1 MKKQFILSFAS
12 LLLFVSMAAAQAIE
26 NEESPVQSPTT
37 TAITFD
43 ESEFNFGKV
52 AVGEK
57 VQHIY
62 RFTNTGDEPLVLS
75 NAKGSCGCTVPSWP
89 KDPIQPGG
97 SGAIV
102 VEFDTKG
109 KMGPQVKQV
118 TITANTDPV
127 QTIVYIKGEVFGAQ
141 SSEPLLNPALKIQN
155 VESVSQAKTDDI
167 LVYPNPASSL
177 LTVELK
183 EATGKTAN
191 MEVFNG
197 NGQLV
202 DKLNVAEVGKSNLQF
217 DVRNYDVG
225 TYWLSVKIGD
235 AERVSLP
242 FVVAR

>member
-1 MKKQFILSFAS
+1 MKKQLIFAS
-12 LLLFVSMAAAQAIE
+12 ALVFLSSNILMAQALP
-26 NEESPVQSPTT
+26 NEESPAQSTT

-57 VQHIY
+57 IQHIY
-62 RFTNTGDEPLVLS
+62 RFTNTGDEPLLLT
-75 NAKGSCGCTVPSWP
+75 NARGSCGCTVPSWP

-118 TITANTDPV
+118 TITANTDPA
-127 QTIVYIKGEVFGAQ
+127 QTIVYIKGEVF
-141 SSEPLLNPALKIQN
+141 EPSGNERLLNPALKIQN
-155 VESVSQAKTDDI
+155 IEAVSLAKPDNI
-167 LVYPNPASSL
+167 SVYPNPASSL

-183 EATGKTAN
+183 DATGKTASF
-191 MEVFNG
+191 EVFNA

-202 DKLNVAEVGKSNLQF
+202 DKLAVPEVGKSNLQF
-217 DVRNYDVG
+217 DVRNYEAG

>member
-1 MKKQFILSFAS
+1 MKKQLIFAS
-12 LLLFVSMAAAQAIE
+12 ALVLLSSNILMAQAVP
-26 NEESPVQSPTT
+26 NEESPAQSPTT
-37 TAITFD
+37 TTLTFD

-127 QTIVYIKGEVFGAQ
+127 QTVVYIKGEVFDAQ
-141 SSEPLLNPALKIQN
+141 GNEVLLNPALKIQK
-155 VESVSQAKTDDI
+155 VEAVSLAKTDDI
-167 LVYPNPASSL
+167 LVYPNPTSSL

-183 EATGKTAN
+183 DATGKTAN
-191 MEVFNG
+191 LEVFNG

-235 AERVSLP
+235 AERVSQP

>member
-1 MKKQFILSFAS
+1 MKKQFILSFAC
-12 LLLFVSMAAAQAIE
+12 LLLFVSMAAAQAVP
-26 NEESPVQSPTT
+26 NEESVAQSPT

-75 NAKGSCGCTVPSWP
+75 NAKGSCGCTVPTWP

-118 TITANTDPV
+118 TITANTDP
-127 QTIVYIKGEVFGAQ
+127 THTNVYIKGEVFGAQ

-155 VESVSQAKTDDI
+155 VEAVSLAKTDDI
-167 LVYPNPASSL
+167 LVYPNPASSF

-183 EATGKTAN
+183 DATGKTAN

-217 DVRNYDVG
+217 DVRNYEVG

-235 AERVSLP
+235 ADRVSLP

>member
-1 MKKQFILSFAS
+1 MKKQLIFAS
-12 LLLFVSMAAAQAIE
+12 ALVLLTSNILMAQALP
-26 NEESPVQSPTT
+26 NEESPVQLTT

-75 NAKGSCGCTVPSWP
+75 NARGSCGCTVPSWP

-118 TITANTDPV
+118 TISANTDPA
-127 QTIVYIKGEVFGAQ
+127 QTIVYIKGEVF
-141 SSEPLLNPALKIQN
+141 EPSGNERLLNPALKIQN
-155 VESVSQAKTDDI
+155 IEAVSLAKPDNI
-167 LVYPNPASSL
+167 SVYPNPTSSI

-183 EATGKTAN
+183 DATGKTASF
-191 MEVFNG
+191 EVFNA

-202 DKLNVAEVGKSNLQF
+202 DKLAVPEVGKSNLQF
-217 DVRNYDVG
+217 DVRNYDAG